1 MVGIVD
7 LATSVVERGISGGEA
22 GGCSVMGISGVL
34 RGGMLAALLIGA
46 LPLAACGGRV
56 EHADSPPP
64 VDQLA
69 NMLADESTINA
80 IMGTTALRVY
90 YTYRS
95 LPGWPEGD
103 VYSRPECLP
112 QIANA
117 MEAGYHGSHYGQMR
131 GARLADDN
139 SAADPRSIDEAV
151 VAFDSASAAQAF
163 VAASAQSW
171 RPCVDAVLTI
181 TSKNRP
187 TQRWRMGSPRVVNG
201 VQVVDADDPDSTS
214 GWRTSHAMRAADNV
228 VVDVRVTDYAVS
240 DQAVRVVNAITGG
253 NPL

>member
-1 MVGIVD
+1 M
-7 LATSVVERGISGGEA
+7 TSWLLR
-22 GGCSVMGISGVL
+22 SGVL
-34 RGGMLAALLIGA
+34 TGVLVGAAPLGA
-46 LPLAACGGRV
+46 CETRAN
-56 EHADSPPP
+56 HADPPRA

-69 NMLADESTINA
+69 SMLADESAINA

-103 VYSRPECLP
+103 VYSRPECMP

-117 MEAGYHGSHYGQMR
+117 MEAGYHGRHYGQVR
-131 GARLADDN
+131 GARLADNRPSD
-139 SAADPRSIDEAV
+139 ARSIDEAV
-151 VAFDSASAAQAF
+151 VEFDSGSAAQAV
-163 VAASAQSW
+163 VAATVQSW
-171 RPCVDAVLTI
+171 RACANALLTI
-181 TSKNRP
+181 TSANRAP
-187 TQRWRMGSPRVVNG
+187 ERWSMGSPRVVNG

-228 VVDVRVTDYAVS
+228 VIDVRVTDNAVS
-240 DQAVRVVNAITGG
+240 DQAVRVVNAIVGR